1 MCYFILRIPPD
12 TVRLGD
18 IDISLAELSQ
28 FGQQIKIK
36 SFKKHPQHRFSK
48 KYFDIALVELE
59 REVHFNEAVCSAC
72 LWLEKHAPLEPMEA
86 IGFGTTGYGE
96 DLSPNLLK
104 AKLSE
109 ISKDECLKRL
119 PKNLRSLRDGLVE
132 EQLCAASD
140 HQDACEG
147 DSGGPLQV
155 ERVDVNKMVI
165 PLIVGVVSFG
175 TPCTNGSTGVY
186 TRVAS
191 YKEWIEHETGRSF
204 DYSTCARSSECS
216 SRKRIRSNIGS
227 PPYYPINRVGLLW
240 NASDSNF
247 YGCGATLVDYKFA
260 LTSAFCVSSSQGFPK
275 FVISES
281 TEEIIPIVKVH
292 IHPMYT
298 LEKPENDLA
307 LLELTKYLRS
317 DSYLLPACL
326 WRNED
331 EKDTFEDMGFSV
343 YSNFETISRGFILGT
358 TVKHDGECS
367 QQLLQER
374 NLFCGNNPLKFIPTI
389 CKVDYGGPI
398 STIVQHNVNMDLVFL
413 HGVVSSLNKG
423 CDKVLV
429 GTRVA
434 PHVAWIEEIV
444 LGMDGDQF
452 IFSP

>member
-1 MCYFILRIPPD
+1 MAYMCYFILRIPPD

-36 SFKKHPQHRFSK
+36 SFKKHPQHRFSR

-96 DLSPNLLK
+96 DLSPTLLK

-109 ISKDECLKRL
+109 ISKEECLKRL

-204 DYSTCARSSECS
+204 DYSSKCFFF
-216 SRKRIRSNIGS
+216 N
-227 PPYYPINRVGLLW
+227 
-240 NASDSNF
+240 
-247 YGCGATLVDYKFA
+247 
-260 LTSAFCVSSSQGFPK
+260 
-275 FVISES
+275 
-281 TEEIIPIVKVH
+281 
-292 IHPMYT
+292 
-298 LEKPENDLA
+298 
-307 LLELTKYLRS
+307 
-317 DSYLLPACL
+317 
-326 WRNED
+326 
-331 EKDTFEDMGFSV
+331 
-343 YSNFETISRGFILGT
+343 
-358 TVKHDGECS
+358 
-367 QQLLQER
+367 
-374 NLFCGNNPLKFIPTI
+374 
-389 CKVDYGGPI
+389 
-398 STIVQHNVNMDLVFL
+398 
-413 HGVVSSLNKG
+413 
-423 CDKVLV
+423 
-429 GTRVA
+429 
-434 PHVAWIEEIV
+434 
-444 LGMDGDQF
+444 
-452 IFSP
+452 